1 MQLPTPQFVQT
12 VYPVG
17 WALLVKTSVHME
29 SKYLWTVETVSAIR
43 VTLVADA
50 MWSAQGTESASM
62 MCAYVINLLAGEVPC
77 AKCPDVLVQMERT
90 VVEMANVTVQ
100 TISVF
105 VNQVKLA
112 FLIKYSNENKKN
124 VIYKTRVWYLVYPY
138 LQSINF

>member
-1 MQLPTPQFVQT
+1 MQLPTPQFVRT
-12 VYPVG
+12 VYSAG

-29 SKYLWTVETVSAIR
+29 NKYLWTVETVSAIL

-62 MCAYVINLLAGEVPC
+62 MCAYVIKLLAGEVPC

-112 FLIKYSNENKKN
+112 FLMRMGFNQ
-124 VIYKTRVWYLVYPY
+124 V
-138 LQSINF
+138 